1 MSQALPE
8 GTHDIA
14 DEVYHQ
20 RELGIASK
28 STLDMIHR
36 SPAHYKAWV
45 DGEVPDEDRAALVF
59 GRAFH
64 VAVLEPAK
72 WAANYASLPSFGD
85 GRTKEAK
92 ARKAAWNALN
102 EGRIAVPEKDYET
115 IEAMARAVR
124 ANPLAS
130 KLLSGGKAEQTL
142 RWQDAATGLQCKGR
156 VDYIAREGT
165 VFVDLKS
172 CADASYDAFR
182 RSCAKYG
189 YHRQNAF
196 YLDGARAIG
205 LPTEHF
211 LFVAVEKVAPYGVGV
226 YTIRA
231 SDVEKGRESIRDDL
245 ETMAGCL
252 KSGVWPCYPV
262 RIQELD
268 LPPWAA

>member
-14 DEVYHQ
+14 DEVYHR

-45 DGEVPDEDRAALVF
+45 DGAVPDEDRAALVF

-64 VAVLEPAK
+64 VAVLEPEK

-92 ARKAAWNALN
+92 ARKATWLAVN
-102 EGRIAVPEKDYET
+102 EGRIAVPEADYET
-115 IEAMARAVR
+115 IEAMAMAVR
-124 ANPLAS
+124 AHPLAS
-130 KLLSGGKAEQTL
+130 KLVTGGKAEQTL
-142 RWQDAATGLQCKGR
+142 RWCDEATGLQCKSR

-172 CADASYDAFR
+172 CANADFNEFR
-182 RSCAKYG
+182 RS
-189 YHRQNAF
+189 
-196 YLDGARAIG
+196 
-205 LPTEHF
+205 
-211 LFVAVEKVAPYGVGV
+211 
-226 YTIRA
+226 
-231 SDVEKGRESIRDDL
+231 
-245 ETMAGCL
+245 
-252 KSGVWPCYPV
+252 
-262 RIQELD
+262 
-268 LPPWAA
+268 